1 MGAYLALL
9 IQFDDYPQRCQALGK
24 VAAIQFLVQHRLV
37 EALDFREGE
46 LIGQE
51 VVAYRTIVGKDRQV
65 PDGKPDD
72 VLVVIHQFGEIV
84 DVEPLAV
91 FRIVFSRRL
100 YLGVFC
106 KGETAHGDELVEH
119 PEVLG
124 NLKAGKFKILSL
136 CLLIT
141 IVSTRLTNQ
150 QRFAA
155 Y

>member
-37 EALDFREGE
+37 ETLDFRKRE
-46 LIGQE
+46 LLGQE
-51 VVAYRTIVGKDRQV
+51 AVAYRTIVGEDRQIL
-65 PDGKPDD
+65 DGKTDD
-72 VLVVIHQFGEIV
+72 FLMIIHQFGQIV
-84 DVEPLAV
+84 NVELLAV

-124 NLKAGKFKILSL
+124 NLKAGKFEILSL

>member
-9 IQFDDYPQRCQALGK
+9 IQFDDYPQRCQSLGK
-24 VAAIQFLVQHRLV
+24 VAAIQFSVQHRLV
-37 EALDFREGE
+37 ETLDFRKREF
-46 LIGQE
+46 LGQE
-51 VVAYRTIVGKDRQV
+51 VVAYRTVVGEDRQIL
-65 PDGKPDD
+65 DGKTDD
-72 VLVVIHQFGEIV
+72 FLMVIHQFGEIV

-91 FRIVFSRRL
+91 FRIVFSRWL

-106 KGETAHGDELVEH
+106 KGEAAHRDELVEH
-119 PEVLG
+119 PEVLWH
-124 NLKAGKFKILSL
+124 LKAGNFKILSL

>member
-1 MGAYLALL
+1 MGTDLALL
-9 IQFDDYPQRCQALGK
+9 IQLDDYPQRCQSLGK

-37 EALDFREGE
+37 ETLDFRKREF
-46 LIGQE
+46 LGQE
-51 VVAYRTIVGKDRQV
+51 VVAYRTVVGEDRQI

-72 VLVVIHQFGEIV
+72 FLMVIHQFGQIV
-84 DVEPLAV
+84 NVEPLAV

-106 KGETAHGDELVEH
+106 QCEATHCDELVEH